1 MCCLTSDSPA
11 RLYNQ
16 RVTILALHHVQINV
30 PASRAGE
37 ARRFFEE
44 LVGLQE
50 MQRPESLSGAGRNGV
65 WYRCGD
71 NEFHVFFA
79 PDSEFKE
86 DRTSRHPAFL
96 VDNLGELRGRLDSAH
111 LRAAVDPLPAQ
122 AHRQL
127 CRCES

>member
-79 PDSEFKE
+79 PDSEVWPFDAPRAKE
-86 DRTSRHPAFL
+86 DAIPRPSSP
-96 VDNLGELRGRLDSAH
+96 E
-111 LRAAVDPLPAQ
+111 
-122 AHRQL
+122 
-127 CRCES
+127 